1 MSMPTIKLA
10 AAVAALSLMITPAAA
25 QDWPTRPVTMVVPT
39 TPGGA
44 PDLLGRV
51 VASRLAELLGQ
62 PVVVENVAGA
72 GGMIGAARVA
82 RAPADGYQFLIG
94 TLGTQA
100 QNQTL
105 YKSPLYDSATDF
117 TPVALLWQV
126 HFILIARKDL
136 PVDNLQEFIAYAKA
150 HQATMH
156 YGSGGIGSP
165 SHLAC
170 ALFNAAVG
178 INVTH
183 VPYRGFGPM
192 IQDLAAS
199 RIDYLC
205 PSATAAAGYI
215 EGKQVKAIALLS
227 KDRSPLMPAYASA
240 GEQGLANF
248 EDTGWSGMFLPKDA
262 PPPIVRKLN
271 AAAIA
276 TLDTPAVQARF
287 RKAGAEIVAPNR
299 RSPQYLQKFVES
311 EIRKWATAIKAAGI
325 ASR

>member
-1 MSMPTIKLA
+1 MPTIKLVT
-10 AAVAALSLMITPAAA
+10 AVTALSLMTAPLVA

-39 TPGGA
+39 TAGGA

-51 VASRLAELLGQ
+51 VASRLSELLGQ
-62 PVVVENVAGA
+62 PVIVENVAGA

-82 RAPADGYQFLIG
+82 RAPADGYQLLIG

-105 YKSPLYDSATDF
+105 YKSPLYNAATDF
-117 TPVALLWQV
+117 AAVALLWQV
-126 HFILIARKDL
+126 RFILIARKDF
-136 PVDNLQEFIAYAKA
+136 PADNLQGFIAYAKA
-150 HQATMH
+150 HQAAMH

-183 VPYRGFGPM
+183 VPYRGVAPV
-192 IQDLAAS
+192 IRDLLAG

-205 PSATAAAGYI
+205 PSATAAVGYI
-215 EGKQVKAIALLS
+215 ESKQVKAIALLS
-227 KDRSPLMPAYASA
+227 KDRSPLMPAYPSA
-240 GEQGLANF
+240 GEQGLADF
-248 EDTGWSGMFLPKDA
+248 EDTGWSGMFLPKNA
-262 PPPIVRKLN
+262 PPPIVHKLN

-276 TLDTPAVQARF
+276 ALETPAVQAQF
-287 RKAGAEIVAPNR
+287 RQVGAEIAASDR

-311 EIRKWATAIKAAGI
+311 EIRKWATVIKAAEIGKQ
-325 ASR
+325 

>member
-1 MSMPTIKLA
+1 MRTVKLTAAITALLLMSAP
-10 AAVAALSLMITPAAA
+10 VVA
-25 QDWPTRPVTMVVPT
+25 QDWPTRPLTMVVPT

-51 VASRLAELLGQ
+51 MASRLSELLGQ
-62 PVVVENVAGA
+62 SVIVENVAGA

-105 YKSPLYDSATDF
+105 YKSPLYNAAKDF
-117 TPVALLWQV
+117 APVALLWQV
-126 HFILIARKDL
+126 RFILIARKDL
-136 PVDNLQEFIAYAKA
+136 PVDNLQGFIGYAKA
-150 HQATMH
+150 HQAVMH

-178 INVTH
+178 LNVTH
-183 VPYRGFGPM
+183 VPYHGVGPV
-192 IQDLAAS
+192 IRDLIAG

-205 PSATAAAGYI
+205 PSATAAVGYI
-215 EGKQVKAIALLS
+215 ESKQVKAIALLS
-227 KDRSPLMPAYASA
+227 EDRSPLMPTYPSA
-240 GEQGLANF
+240 GEQGLADF

-271 AAAIA
+271 AAA
-276 TLDTPAVQARF
+276 TGVLDTPAVQARF
-287 RKAGAEIVAPNR
+287 RQVGAEIVVSDR

-311 EIRKWATAIKAAGI
+311 EIRKWATVIKTADIAIH
-325 ASR
+325 

>member
-1 MSMPTIKLA
+1 MPTIKPV
-10 AAVAALSLMITPAAA
+10 AAVAALLFVSAPVAA
-25 QDWPTRPVTMVVPT
+25 QDWPTRPMTMVVPT

-51 VASRLAELLGQ
+51 VASRLSELLGQ
-62 PVVVENVAGA
+62 PVIVENVAGA

-82 RAPADGYQFLIG
+82 KAPADGYQFLIG

-105 YKSPLYDSATDF
+105 YKSPLYNAVTDF
-117 TPVALLWQV
+117 APVAMLWQV
-126 HFILIARKDL
+126 RFILIARKDL
-136 PVDNLQEFIAYAKA
+136 PVDNLQGFIAYAKA
-150 HQATMH
+150 HQAAMH

-192 IQDLAAS
+192 IRDLVAG

-205 PSATAAAGYI
+205 PSATAAVGYI
-215 EGKQVKAIALLS
+215 ESKQVKAIALLS
-227 KDRSPLMPAYASA
+227 KDRSPLLPAYASA
-240 GEQGLANF
+240 GEQGLADF
-248 EDTGWSGMFLPKDA
+248 EDTGWSGMFLPKDS

-276 TLDTPAVQARF
+276 ALNTPDVQARF
-287 RKAGAEIVAPNR
+287 RQSGAEIVAPDR
-299 RSPQYLQKFVES
+299 RSPEYLQKFVED
-311 EIRKWATAIKAAGI
+311 EIRKWAAVINGAGI
-325 ASR
+325 AIH

>member
-1 MSMPTIKLA
+1 MSMPTIT
-10 AAVAALSLMITPAAA
+10 VAATLIALLVMIAPAAA

-51 VASRLAELLGQ
+51 VASRLSELLRE
-62 PVVVENVAGA
+62 PVIVENVAGA

-82 RAPADGYQFLIG
+82 RAPADGSQFLIG

-105 YKSPLYDSATDF
+105 YKSPLYDAATDF

-126 HFILIARKDL
+126 HFILTVRKDL
-136 PVDNLQEFIAYAKA
+136 PVTNLQEFIAYAKT
-150 HQATMH
+150 HQMAMH
-156 YGSGGIGSP
+156 YGSAGVGSP
-165 SHLAC
+165 NHLAC
-170 ALFNAAVG
+170 ALFNAAIG

-192 IQDLAAS
+192 IEDLAAS

-205 PSATAAAGYI
+205 PSVTAAIGYI
-215 EGKQVKAIALLS
+215 QSKQVKAIALLS
-227 KDRSPLMPAYASA
+227 KDRSPLLPAYPSA
-240 GEQGLANF
+240 GEQGLTNF

-262 PPPIVRKLN
+262 PPPIVHQLN

-276 TLDTPAVQARF
+276 ALDTPAVEVRF
-287 RKAGAEIVAPNR
+287 RQVGAEIVAAGR

-311 EIRKWATAIKAAGI
+311 EIKKWAAAIKAAGI

>member
-1 MSMPTIKLA
+1 MHAIKFVA
-10 AAVAALSLMITPAAA
+10 ALTALSLMTVPVVA
-25 QDWPTRPVTMVVPT
+25 QDWPSRPVTMVVPT

-51 VASRLAELLGQ
+51 VASRLSQLLGQ
-62 PVVVENVAGA
+62 PVVVENIAGA

-82 RAPADGYQFLIG
+82 KAPPDGYQFLIG

-105 YKSPLYDSATDF
+105 YKSPLYNAATDF

-126 HFILIARKDL
+126 RFILMTRKDL
-136 PVDNLQEFIAYAKA
+136 PADNLQEFIAYVKA
-150 HQATMH
+150 HQPAMH

-183 VPYRGFGPM
+183 VPYRGVGPV
-192 IQDLAAS
+192 IRDLIGG

-215 EGKQVKAIALLS
+215 ESKQVKAIALLS
-227 KDRSPLMPAYASA
+227 KDRSPLTPTYPSA
-240 GEQGLANF
+240 GEQGLADF
-248 EDTGWSGMFLPKDA
+248 EDTGWSGMFLPKNTA
-262 PPPIVRKLN
+262 PPITHKLN
-271 AAAIA
+271 AAATA
-276 TLDTPAVQARF
+276 ALETPAVQARF
-287 RKAGAEIVAPNR
+287 KQVGAEIVAPDR

-311 EIRKWATAIKAAGI
+311 EIRKWAIVIKAADI
-325 ASR
+325 AIQ